1 MFKHTHTYIYIWYIY
16 MIYMIYMYI
25 RILNIYIYS
34 IYIYIPYIYVCMYRY
49 HYVFV
54 EIHVYMYSHPYVG
67 NFEFKAYG
75 DLARKKV
82 TFNSGTFSGPPGLE
96 NLDKSKPMCPFE
108 KTRKAPISQFQSWTW
123 YWVVSSCFFMM
134 WDWQPI
140 EKGQGRWGSGGLG
153 TYHWRKIWPGAA
165 PQPRVVLQRAPRRR
179 CSPKRWTVELG
190 VFLDGYPGIPGR
202 SWDKMVRN
210 NEPKL
215 EKGLQTPS
223 EFEKKK
229 TMSNS
234 YGLARSAALALG
246 KLLHSIPKRFCR
258 QKGRSRTSSTMRT
271 WMCVCPAD
279 RIS

>member
-1 MFKHTHTYIYIWYIY
+1 MLEAGI
-16 MIYMIYMYI
+16 
-25 RILNIYIYS
+25 
-34 IYIYIPYIYVCMYRY
+34 
-49 HYVFV
+49 
-54 EIHVYMYSHPYVG
+54 VYGCTPLRKTVWRETAKPR
-67 NFEFKAYG
+67 FDG

-108 KTRKAPISQFQSWTW
+108 KTRKAPYFMPISVMKVW
-123 YWVVSSCFFMM
+123 YWVVSSCFFMFLHDVRLATH
-134 WDWQPI
+134 WERSESLGVGWVRYVPLEEDLAWC
-140 EKGQGRWGSGGLG
+140 RSTASGS
-153 TYHWRKIWPGAA
+153 A
-165 PQPRVVLQRAPRRR
+165 PESSEEEVFSEALN
-179 CSPKRWTVELG
+179 RWTWR
-190 VFLDGYPGIPGR
+190 FLDGYPGIPGR

-223 EFEKKK
+223 EFERKK